1 MTNKDLLTKI
11 HNNRKQLSDNINRQ
25 LLLSEITKHGYVL

>member
-11 HNNRKQLSDNINRQ
+11 HNKRKQLSDNINCQ
-25 LLLSEITKHGYVL
+25 LLVSEI